1 MRKIGEILRGGA
13 FERYLSSQEAAVD
26 YVDERVDGR
35 GRIQYL
41 DSMGSV
47 SALIEVEDLYAH
59 VTDQLILEQSE
70 RFRNGS

>member
-47 SALIEVEDLYAH
+47 SALIEVEEDYDYDATH
-59 VTDQLILEQSE
+59 IQFNRRLIH
-70 RFRNGS
+70 NGS